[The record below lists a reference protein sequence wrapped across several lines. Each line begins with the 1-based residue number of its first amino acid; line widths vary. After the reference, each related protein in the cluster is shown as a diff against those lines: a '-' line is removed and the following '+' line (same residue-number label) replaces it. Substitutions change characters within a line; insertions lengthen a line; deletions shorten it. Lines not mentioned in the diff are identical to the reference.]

1 MMWRTV
7 HFSVMPS
14 KALLSLHGSLDVSI
28 EIHCDATWWRQGAV
42 RKFRRPDYKNTVSVH
57 SGFPVCME
65 CQRVV
70 SARPV
75 KLTER
80 NGERSHTAVGQ
91 EGLARR
97 LWGCPVQAGAVFEGH
112 LAHV

>member
-1 MMWRTV
+1 MFVLRFTAM
-7 HFSVMPS
+7 
-14 KALLSLHGSLDVSI
+14 SLGGPKVPL
-28 EIHCDATWWRQGAV
+28 
-42 RKFRRPDYKNTVSVH
+42 RKFCWPDNKNTVYTHVFRSV
-57 SGFPVCME
+57 E